1 LSWNFTLVSH
11 TFCETLLIELILRSG
26 SNPELGPEVFRKK
39 QGVLTMSDWK
49 RNARASV
56 AGLMLVSMTTGA
68 AFGYPEDKDKPKSD
82 LTSVLEKVPPEVR
95 EKIKA
100 EMDKIRAEAEK
111 VRNQAMEI
119 QKDARI
125 KGERIQRDAMQRA
138 EEIQRDAKVQIERV
152 QNEVRRAMEARDKQA
167 HHNHG
172 PDGGQRNEVRREMR
186 VEVRKEGDGEPQ
198 VQIFENGKPVQ
209 GNVVQGQPGMK
220 LDVQMHPNHPPEMD
234 LSKLPPEKREVI
246 EKARKEFKDAE
257 GKLKAAAEKLAKA
270 EGRDHSNVVILR
282 ADGPGSA
289 GMMAHGQVFVIP
301 ADGQPPI
308 DMRGPGLR
316 LPNIPLPPGVGLSD
330 RMPRPPA
337 AGPGNPELEKRVS
350 KAEKALD
357 DILDELKKLRD
368 DDDDDD
374 EDEPR
379 KEHKGKDKKK
389 KS

>member
-1 LSWNFTLVSH
+1 
-11 TFCETLLIELILRSG
+11 
-26 SNPELGPEVFRKK
+26 
-39 QGVLTMSDWK
+39 MSDWK

-56 AGLMLVSMTTGA
+56 AGLMLVSMTTEA
-68 AFGYPEDKDKPKSD
+68 AFGYPDDKDKPKSD

-152 QNEVRRAMEARDKQA
+152 QNEVKRAMEARDKQA
-167 HHNHG
+167 DRNQDR

-209 GNVVQGQPGMK
+209 GFGLQSQPGVK
-220 LDVQMHPNHPPEMD
+220 FDVQMHPNHPHEMD

-257 GKLKAAAEKLAKA
+257 AKLKAAAEKLAKA

-282 ADGPGSA
+282 ADGPGAA
-289 GMMAHGQVFVIP
+289 GMAHGQVFVIP

-308 DMRGPGLR
+308 NMREPGLR

-330 RMPRPPA
+330 RMPRPPG
-337 AGPGNPELEKRVS
+337 AGRGNPDLEKRVS

-357 DILDELKKLRD
+357 DILEELKKLRD
-368 DDDDDD
+368 DEDDDDDD
-374 EDEPR
+374 EQP
-379 KEHKGKDKKK
+379 KENKGKDKKK
-389 KS
+389 KSGV

>member
-1 LSWNFTLVSH
+1 
-11 TFCETLLIELILRSG
+11 
-26 SNPELGPEVFRKK
+26 
-39 QGVLTMSDWK
+39 MSDWK

-56 AGLMLVSMTTGA
+56 AGLMLVSMTTEA
-68 AFGYPEDKDKPKSD
+68 AFGYPDDKDKPKSD

-138 EEIQRDAKVQIERV
+138 EEIQRDAKQQIERV
-152 QNEVRRAMEARDKQA
+152 QNEVRRAMEARERDQD
-167 HHNHG
+167 HENHADRR
-172 PDGGQRNEVRREMR
+172 DGRPQRNEVRREMR

-198 VQIFENGKPVQ
+198 VQIFENGKTVQ
-209 GNVVQGQPGMK
+209 GFGLQSQPDVK
-220 LDVQMHPNHPPEMD
+220 FDVQMHPNHPPEMD

-246 EKARKEFKDAE
+246 EKARKEFKEAE

-282 ADGPGSA
+282 TDGPGAA
-289 GMMAHGQVFVIP
+289 GVAHGQVFVMP
-301 ADGQPPI
+301 ADGQPHM
-308 DMRGPGLR
+308 DFRGGPGLR
-316 LPNIPLPPGVGLSD
+316 LPNIPLPPGVGLGD
-330 RMPRPPA
+330 RMPRPPVPA
-337 AGPGNPELEKRVS
+337 SGNPELEKRVS

-357 DILDELKKLRD
+357 DILDELKKLRE
-368 DDDDDD
+368 D
-374 EDEPR
+374 EDEDEDKDEH
-379 KEHKGKDKKK
+379 KEHKAKDKKK